1 MDKTSPRASVHSVC
15 TRGGVL
21 FHQKKKP
28 ETSWFIKKFQALLC
42 FAPTYSRIISKISLR
57 RGAERI
63 CKNMLFAPPQ
73 RVCVRIRIPLIGTAL
88 HLAFSQGTPPQVFSC
103 RCHINSPSRKK
114 KGLILFKVGQNL
126 VQPLQDNF
134 CYSQLMLFGIIADT
148 LIQGILH
155 PNAQGFLFCIFG
167 FWSSHL
173 CHSCSHTSTAPVY
186 FLCDRKSSCKKP
198 FLKIFTKNRKFT
210 LCSLTFR
217 P

>member
-1 MDKTSPRASVHSVC
+1 MQRKCLLP
-15 TRGGVL
+15 VL
-21 FHQKKKP
+21 L
-28 ETSWFIKKFQALLC
+28 ALLMLLTGC
-42 FAPTYSRIISKISLR
+42 RSQAQPAQIAATTLPVYEFTSRLC
-57 RGAERI
+57 E
-63 CKNMLFAPPQ
+63 
-73 RVCVRIRIPLIGTAL
+73 
-88 HLAFSQGTPPQVFSC
+88 GTPPQVFSC

-114 KGLILFKVGQNL
+114 KGLILFKVGQNF
-126 VQPLQDNF
+126 VQPLQDNS

-186 FLCDRKSSCKKP
+186 FPCDRKSSCKKP